1 MGGEPDPMMRAMMTA
16 FALLLAAAGAG
27 CTVYPAEPT
36 SPTFAKDVQPILAAH
51 CTRCHGGDGTLTNE
65 VDGSRPQSIECY
77 LDQYADRGDCT
88 TPVDGGPPLVTQ
100 CKPGAKYC
108 ASPLPSPP
116 GTPPTSYFDIY
127 VFNAAATPNRMPPPP
142 AAPLNDWE
150 MNTLKRWAAN
160 GAPP

>member
-1 MGGEPDPMMRAMMTA
+1 MTRTTITA
-16 FALLLAAAGAG
+16 FALLLVAAGAG
-27 CTVYPAEPT
+27 CTVYPSEPA

-51 CTRCHGGDGTLTNE
+51 CTRCHGGGGTVANE
-65 VDGSRPQSIECY
+65 VDGSRTGTIECY

-88 TPVDGGPPLVTQ
+88 PVDGGPPPSSQ
-100 CKPGAKYC
+100 CRPGAKYC

-116 GTPPTSYFDIY
+116 GTPPTSLFDIY
-127 VFNAAATPNRMPPPP
+127 VFGPGAVANPMPPPP
-142 AAPLNDWE
+142 AEPLNDWE

>member
-1 MGGEPDPMMRAMMTA
+1 MKSTTIAA
-16 FALLLAAAGAG
+16 LALLLAATGVA
-27 CTVYPAEPT
+27 CTSYPAEPT

-65 VDGSRPQSIECY
+65 ANPTRTQTIECY
-77 LDQYADRGDCT
+77 LDQMADRGDCT
-88 TPVDGGPPLVTQ
+88 TPVDGGPPLLTA
-100 CKPGAKYC
+100 CRPGAKYC
-108 ASPLPSPP
+108 ASPLPGG
-116 GTPPTSYFDIY
+116 GTTSLFDIY
-127 VFNAAATPNRMPPPP
+127 VFMAAETATPMPPPP